1 MDVPSASERA
11 VAAPPDVAS
20 VQRRTVALLAAVQ
33 VLGGMGVAI
42 GITVSTLLA
51 ANLAGASFAGLAS
64 SMGVVGAAVIAVPAS
79 RIMDRLGR
87 RPGLAAAYCAA
98 VAGAVLVVVA
108 GTVHSFGLALAG
120 LFLFGAGTTAN
131 LQARYAAADLALPER
146 RATAL
151 STVVWATT
159 AGAVAGPNLAGP
171 AGDLAARHGIPALA
185 GPFAVSAV
193 MFGLAGLLTVGFLR
207 PDPLLLARSVLD
219 GGLSVVRPRASVRS
233 ALGVI
238 RSSPGALLGLGAVA
252 AGQSVMVG
260 IMSMTPVHMQH
271 GGAPLRI
278 VGFVISVHVAGM
290 YALSPVAGWLSD
302 RYGRRPVILAGALLQ
317 LAACAVAGT
326 AGEDPIQ
333 LGAALTLLG
342 LGWSATLVAGSTLLG
357 ESVPV
362 ADRPSVQGTA
372 DFVMGL
378 AGACAALLAGVVIGA
393 GSYALLSILGA
404 IAVLPLLA
412 AAARRPAPAGA
423 TG

>member
-193 MFGLAGLLTVGFLR
+193 MFGLAGLITVVFLR

-219 GGLSVVRPRASVRS
+219 GGVPVVRPRASVRS